1 MQLKDNMDIKSLEQ
15 CLKIENNF
23 ITDLLK
29 KSCIPERKDFGISD
43 DEDLDTNSKLPFK
56 SAQNKTSRAKSLIEL
71 QQRLDAI
78 RGKKK
83 QTYKEKLTKKG
94 LKNRLKKKSQ
104 QDQRNAEKKL
114 QRAAKQALKVEVKS
128 EEGDT
133 EEKKPTLEHNPKK
146 PIFNKEDKIVF
157 SKFDFDNLGKHK
169 KPKQEKDPKKLLKKL
184 ENENETIQKLKESGD
199 AEKAI
204 EIKEK
209 SQWKNA
215 LAKAEGQKV
224 KDDPHLLIKSV
235 KKQEQKQRSSKKKW
249 EKRIEKVEKAKKEKQ
264 MKRTENI
271 QKRKKEKKNKKLQKA
286 VKKGKVIAGF

>member
-1 MQLKDNMDIKSLEQ
+1 MDIKSLEQ
-15 CLKIENNF
+15 CLKTENKF
-23 ITDLLK
+23 ITDLMK
-29 KSCIPERKDFGISD
+29 ISCIPERQDFGISD
-43 DEDLDTNSKLPFK
+43 DEDLDTNSKLPFN
-56 SAQNKTSRAKSLIEL
+56 STQSKTSRAKSLIEL

-114 QRAAKQALKVEVKS
+114 QRAAKQALKVEVKT
-128 EEGDT
+128 ENGDT
-133 EEKKPTLEHNPKK
+133 EDQKHTLEHGQKK

-184 ENENETIQKLKESGD
+184 EHQKDTIQKLKDSGD

-204 EIKEK
+204 EIREK

-224 KDDPHLLIKSV
+224 KDDPHLLMKSV

-249 EKRIEKVEKAKKEKQ
+249 EQRLEKVDKAKKEKQ
-264 MKRTENI
+264 HKRTENI